1 MQCVLRKSVR
11 PHGAYP
17 TISRK
22 RARTLGRLL
31 VCFLVLSLAGNHLVP
46 GQNKLPAVADFIDI
60 AQRAG
65 LTSANVFGGKE
76 SSRYILESTGTA
88 RRSHSEHH
96 SRRSKAPGRLPRHFF
111 GGN

>member
-1 MQCVLRKSVR
+1 MRAAQECATSRHMANNQSQKRKN
-11 PHGAYP
+11 PGQAFGLF
-17 TISRK
+17 SR
-22 RARTLGRLL
+22 L
-31 VCFLVLSLAGNHLVP
+31 VENHLVP
-46 GQNKLPAVADFIDI
+46 GQNKLPAVADFIDT

-65 LTSANVFGGKE
+65 LTSVNLFGGKE
-76 SSRYILESTGTA
+76 SSTYILESTGTA